1 MTRSSS
7 RARAAFA
14 AGLLTAALAVTTAL
28 PAHADPSPLDEIAVA
43 PASSGAG
50 TKALPDSV
58 ASADGP
64 VDVFIQTDGEGALAA
79 STDERRQ
86 GASSVTASSVAED
99 VAAKN
104 EETAKDVAADVTAT
118 DGDARILYTSTYSV
132 PGVAVTADAAT
143 LAQIADRPDVVKISR
158 IVPQSIEVPTVD
170 GATPNNGASD
180 ALTRAVDTWQ
190 QTGRTGKGVTVAV
203 IDTGVDYTHADFGG
217 PGTVAAHDA
226 ELASTD
232 APQSGSYDPT
242 VYLGGWDFAGAT
254 YNGAIGTPGYD
265 PIPVPD
271 ANPIDG
277 PGGNHGTHVAGTI
290 LGRGV
295 SNDLTTFRGDYRS
308 LSAESVQ
315 KDFSISPGSAPEAGL
330 IALKVFGDGGGS
342 TSLTGAALEWIAQK
356 IASGTE
362 IDVVNLSLG
371 TNYGAIDDPDN
382 AKLDQLV
389 KAGVLPVVAAGN
401 SGDVTDVAGSPGTT
415 ESALTVAASASGH
428 GLADGALAIIGDP
441 AQNPGQ
447 QIRVQYSQSYV
458 WDFDVMEKV
467 VNLSETTNLD
477 GCRAFSAA
485 DAQRVA
491 GTIVWLEWDDSDVA
505 CGSATRFDNATKAGA
520 KGVVLTSQSD
530 SFENGIAG
538 NSDIPGAQLTGGESE
553 SLRPAMETGTLVIEL
568 RSDLRHT
575 IDHTDSSRID
585 TIASFTS
592 RGTHGSIDDVLKPDV
607 AAPGVTITSAGNG
620 TGTGREVLSGTSM
633 ATPHVAGIAALV
645 KQAHPDWSAERVKQ
659 QIMNTAAHDVVT
671 ADSNRIAY
679 GPARVGTGRVDALA
693 AVNGTISLQSEEN
706 GDLLSASFGVVNV
719 GTDPVVQTR
728 TIRVGNDGADA
739 TTVDLGYAP
748 RTETPGV
755 AYEVSPA
762 QVTVPAGGSVAV
774 TLTLRID
781 DPAALRRTID
791 PTMSAVVDTAPR
803 QFVTDASGVLQA
815 TGPAGTYPVRLAVY
829 AAPRPYSQTHVDGV
843 AFQGAAGVLTMSG
856 RGLDQGTGS
865 ERYRS
870 MMVPLILGATDP
882 ADTFPAGSAQRT
894 LKSADILAVG
904 ASSTAPLLSD
914 PTQGVLTFGV
924 QMAGEWAR
932 MSPLTWPMVQLDVNG
947 DSRPDFIVQLQPG
960 QDAAGDI
967 PVAVTLDA
975 VTGDVIEERPVNGL
989 FGDQGTNVFD
999 NTVATLSTSLSALG
1013 YTADTTA
1020 TTVRYIVQTRSFY
1033 NPAFDGGIRSA
1044 LVDQTTP
1051 ATIDAYRPALQFGT
1065 TGTPIFADQPG
1076 SLTVTR
1082 RGDALPQ
1089 MLVLHLHGDGAERA
1103 EIVTPTATD
1112 AGGPTPTPTPT
1123 PTPGEPTPTPTP
1135 GTPSPSSTPGAPG
1148 GSGGASAGGSLAS
1161 TGQDG
1166 TVLLGLAAFAG
1177 ALLVGGSALLWRR
1190 RRRS

>member
-7 RARAAFA
+7 RARVAASVA
-14 AGLLTAALAVTTAL
+14 AGLLSAALAVATAI
-28 PAHADPSPLDEIAVA
+28 PAHADPSPLDEVAVA

-50 TKALPDSV
+50 TKLLPDAI
-58 ASADGP
+58 ASAVGP
-64 VDVFIQTDGEGALAA
+64 LDVFIQTDGEGALAA

-86 GASSVTASSVAED
+86 GASSATASSVAED

-104 EETAKDVAADVTAT
+104 EEMTQDVAADVTAADT
-118 DGDARILYTSTYSV
+118 DAHILYTSTYSV

-143 LAQIADRPDVVKISR
+143 LAQIAERPDVVKISR
-158 IVPQSIEVPTVD
+158 IVPQSIEVPAAD
-170 GATPNNGASD
+170 GATPSNGASD

-217 PGTVAAHDA
+217 PGTSSAHAAA
-226 ELASTD
+226 LASTA
-232 APQSGSYDPT
+232 APQPGSYDPAA
-242 VYLGGWDFAGAT
+242 YLGGWDFAGAT
-254 YNGAIGTPGYD
+254 YNGATGQPGYD
-265 PIPVPD
+265 PVPVPD

-295 SNDLTTFRGDYRS
+295 ANDLTTYRGDYRT
-308 LSAESVQ
+308 LSSESVQ
-315 KDFSISPGSAPEAGL
+315 KDFSISPGAAPEAGL
-330 IALKVFGDGGGS
+330 IALKVFGDNGGS

-356 IASGTE
+356 VASGTE

-428 GLADGALAIIGDP
+428 GLADAALATVGDP
-441 AQNPGQ
+441 AQNTAQ
-447 QIRVQYSQSYV
+447 QIRVQYGQSYV
-458 WDFDVMEKV
+458 WDFDVTAKV
-467 VNLSETTNLD
+467 VGLSDTANLD
-477 GCRAFSAA
+477 GCRKFSVA

-491 GTIVWLEWDDSDVA
+491 GTIVWLEWDDSNVA
-505 CGSATRFDNATKAGA
+505 CGSATRFDNARDAGA
-520 KGVVLTSQSD
+520 KGVILTSQSD

-538 NSDIPGAQLTGGESE
+538 NSDIPGAQLTGGEAT
-553 SLRPAMETGTLVIEL
+553 SLRSAMESGSLVIEL

-575 IDHTDSSRID
+575 IDHTDPSRID

-592 RGTHGSIDDVLKPDV
+592 RGTHGSIDNVLKPDV

-620 TGTGREVLSGTSM
+620 TGTGREVMSGTSM

-645 KQAHPDWSAERVKQ
+645 KQAHSNWSPERVKQ

-671 ADSNRIAY
+671 VGSSPVAY
-679 GPARVGTGRVDALA
+679 GPARVGTGRIDALA
-693 AVNGTISLQSEEN
+693 AVNGTISLMSEEN
-706 GDLLSASFGVVNV
+706 GDLVSASFGVVNV
-719 GTDPVVQTR
+719 GSQPVVQTR
-728 TIRVGNDGADA
+728 TIRVGNDSADA
-739 TTVDLGYAP
+739 QTVDLRYAP

-762 QVTVPAGGSVAV
+762 RVTVPAGGSVAV

-781 DPAALRRTID
+781 DPTALRHTID
-791 PTMSAVVDTAPR
+791 PTMSTTIDSAPR

-815 TGPAGTYPVRLAVY
+815 TGPAGTFPVRLAVY

-843 AFQGAAGVLTMSG
+843 AFQGSTGALTMSG

-882 ADTFPAGSAQRT
+882 VDTFPAGSAQRT
-894 LKSADILAVG
+894 LQSADILAVG

-914 PTQGVLTFGV
+914 PTKGVLTFGV

-947 DSRPDFIVQLQPG
+947 DNRPDFIVQLQPG
-960 QDAAGDI
+960 QDAAGDV

-975 VTGDVIEERPVNGL
+975 VTGDVIEERPANGL
-989 FGDQGTNVFD
+989 YGDQGTNVFD

-1013 YTADTTA
+1013 YTANTTA
-1020 TTVRYIVQTRSFY
+1020 TTVRYVVQTRSFY

-1065 TGTPIFADQPG
+1065 TGSPIFADQAG
-1076 SLTVTR
+1076 TLSVAR
-1082 RGDALPQ
+1082 RGDTVPK
-1089 MLVLHLHGDGAERA
+1089 MLVLHLHGDGAARA
-1103 EIVTPTATD
+1103 EIVTPTVTD
-1112 AGGPTPTPTPT
+1112 AGGSS
-1123 PTPGEPTPTPTP
+1123 PTP
-1135 GTPSPSSTPGAPG
+1135 GTPAPG
-1148 GSGGASAGGSLAS
+1148 GSTSPNPGGSDGAASGAPRGGSLAS

-1166 TVLLGLAAFAG
+1166 TGVFVLAAFAG
-1177 ALLVGGSALLWRR
+1177 ALIAGGSVLVWRR

>member
-1 MTRSSS
+1 MTRTPS
-7 RARAAFA
+7 RARAAASVA
-14 AGLLTAALAVTTAL
+14 AGLLAASLAIAAAM
-28 PAHADPSPLDEIAVA
+28 PAHADPTPLDEIAAA

-50 TKALPDSV
+50 TVVLPDAI
-58 ASADGP
+58 ASAEGP

-79 STDERRQ
+79 STDERRS
-86 GASSVTASSVAED
+86 GASSSTASSVAED

-104 EETAKDVAADVTAT
+104 EEKTQDVAADVTAA
-118 DGDARILYTSTYSV
+118 DADARILYTSTYSV

-143 LAQIADRPDVVKISR
+143 LAQIAERPDVVKISR
-158 IVPQSIEVPTVD
+158 IVPQSIEVPAVD
-170 GATPNNGASD
+170 GATPDNGASD

-190 QTGRTGKGVTVAV
+190 QTGHTGKGVTVAV

-217 PGTVAAHDA
+217 PGTKDAYAAA
-226 ELASTD
+226 LASTD
-232 APQSGSYDPT
+232 APQPGSYDPT
-242 VYLGGWDFAGAT
+242 TYLGGWDFAGPT
-254 YNGAIGTPGYD
+254 YNGAIGQPGYD

-277 PGGNHGTHVAGTI
+277 PGGNHGTHVAGTT

-295 SNDLTTFRGDYRS
+295 SNDLTTFRGDYRT
-308 LSAESVQ
+308 LSSESVQ
-315 KDFSISPGSAPEAGL
+315 KDFSISPGAAPEAGL

-356 IASGTE
+356 VAAGTE

-415 ESALTVAASASGH
+415 QSALTVAASASGH
-428 GLADGALAIIGDP
+428 GLADAALATIGDP
-441 AQNPGQ
+441 AQNAAE
-447 QIRVQYSQSYV
+447 QIRVQYSQSFA
-458 WDFDVMEKV
+458 WDFDVTERV
-467 VNLSETTNLD
+467 VALSDTGNLD
-477 GCRAFSAA
+477 GCRPFSAA

-491 GTIVWLEWDDSDVA
+491 DTIVWLEWDDNNVA
-505 CGSATRFDNATKAGA
+505 CGSATRFDNATAAGA
-520 KGVVLTSQSD
+520 KGVVLTSQAD

-538 NSDIPGAQLTGGESE
+538 NSDIPGAQLIGSDVER
-553 SLRPAMETGTLVIEL
+553 LRPEMEAGRLVIEL
-568 RSDLRHT
+568 RSDLSRT

-592 RGTHGSIDDVLKPDV
+592 RGTHGSIDNVLKPDV

-620 TGTGREVLSGTSM
+620 TGTGREVMSGTSM
-633 ATPHVAGIAALV
+633 ATPHTAGVAALV
-645 KQAHPDWSAERVKQ
+645 KQAHPGWSAERVKQ

-671 ADSNRIAY
+671 VGSDPIAY
-679 GPARVGTGRVDALA
+679 GPARVGTGRIDALA
-693 AVNGTISLQSEEN
+693 AVDSTISLLSEEN
-706 GDLLSASFGVVNV
+706 GDLMSASFGVVNV
-719 GTDPVVQTR
+719 GTQPVVQTR
-728 TIRVGNDGADA
+728 SIRVGNDGSDA
-739 TTVDLGYAP
+739 QTVALHYAP

-755 AYEVSPA
+755 SYDVSPA
-762 QVTVPAGGSVAV
+762 TVTVPAGGSVAV
-774 TLTLRID
+774 TLTLRVD
-781 DPAALRRTID
+781 DPTALRHTID
-791 PTMSAVVDTAPR
+791 PTMSAVVDSAPR
-803 QFVTDASGVLQA
+803 QFVTDASGVLEA
-815 TGPAGTYPVRLAVY
+815 TGPVGTFPVRLAVY
-829 AAPRPYSQTHVDGV
+829 AAPRPYSETHVDGAV
-843 AFQGAAGVLTMSG
+843 FQGANGTLTMSG

-870 MMVPLILGATDP
+870 MMVPLILGVTDP
-882 ADTFPAGSAQRT
+882 VETFPAGSAQRT
-894 LKSADILAVG
+894 LESADILAVG

-947 DSRPDFIVQLQPG
+947 DGRSDFIVQLQPG

-967 PVAVTLDA
+967 PVAMTIDA

-1013 YTADTTA
+1013 YTANTTV
-1020 TTVRYIVQTRSFY
+1020 TTVRYTVQTRSFY
-1033 NPAFDGGIRSA
+1033 NPSFDGGIRSA
-1044 LVDQTTP
+1044 LVDQTTA

-1065 TGTPIFADQPG
+1065 TGTPIFADDAG
-1076 SLTVTR
+1076 TLTVTR
-1082 RGDALPQ
+1082 RGSDLPQ
-1089 MLVLHLHGDGAERA
+1089 MLVLHLHGDGVARA

-1112 AGGPTPTPTPT
+1112 AGGPTPTPTP
-1123 PTPGEPTPTPTP
+1123 GEPTPTP

-1177 ALLVGGSALLWRR
+1177 ALLVGGSTVLWRR

>member
-1 MTRSSS
+1 MPRTPL
-7 RARAAFA
+7 RARAAAAALIASCLVA
-14 AGLLTAALAVTTAL
+14 AGAA
-28 PAHADPSPLDEIAVA
+28 PAFADTGSLDEIPVA
-43 PASSGAG
+43 PASAG
-50 TKALPDSV
+50 GRTAVLPDSI
-58 ASADGP
+58 ASAAGP

-79 STDERRQ
+79 STDQRRQ
-86 GASSVTASSVAED
+86 GASSATASSVAED

-104 EETAKDVAADVTAT
+104 EEKTKDVAADVTAV
-118 DGDARILYTSTYSV
+118 DSDARILYTSTYSV

-143 LAQIADRPDVVKISR
+143 LAQIAERPDVVKISR
-158 IVPQSIEVPTVD
+158 IVPQSIEVPAVD
-170 GATPNNGASD
+170 GATPSNGASD

-190 QTGRTGKGVTVAV
+190 QTGHTGTGVTVAV

-217 PGTVAAHDA
+217 PGTSAAYA
-226 ELASTD
+226 AALASTD
-232 APQSGSYDPT
+232 APQPGSYDPS
-242 VYLGGWDFAGAT
+242 VYLGGWDFAGPT
-254 YNGAIGTPGYD
+254 YNGAIGQPGYD

-277 PGGNHGTHVAGTI
+277 PGGNHGTHVAGTV

-308 LSAESVQ
+308 LSSESVQ
-315 KDFSISPGSAPEAGL
+315 KDFSISPGAAPQAGL

-356 IASGTE
+356 VASGTE

-382 AKLDQLV
+382 AKLDQIV

-428 GLADGALAIIGDP
+428 GLADAALATIGDP
-441 AQNPGQ
+441 AQNAAE
-447 QIRVQYSQSYV
+447 QIRVQYGQSYV
-458 WDFDVMEKV
+458 WDFDVTASV
-467 VNLSETTNLD
+467 IGLTDTSNLD
-477 GCRAFSAA
+477 GCRPFSAA
-485 DAQRVA
+485 DAQRA
-491 GTIVWLEWDDSDVA
+491 SGKIVWLEWDDSNVA
-505 CGSATRFDNATKAGA
+505 CGSATRFDNARDAGA
-520 KGVVLTSQSD
+520 VGVVLTSQSD

-538 NSDIPGAQLTGGESE
+538 NADIPGAQLTGGESQ
-553 SLRPAMETGTLVIEL
+553 SLRSAMTSGTLVIEL
-568 RSDLRHT
+568 RSDLRHV
-575 IDHTDSSRID
+575 IDHTDPSRID

-592 RGTHGSIDDVLKPDV
+592 RGTHGSIDNVLKPDV

-620 TGTGREVLSGTSM
+620 SGAGREVMSGTSM

-645 KQAHPDWSAERVKQ
+645 KEAHPDWAPERVRQ
-659 QIMNTAAHDVVT
+659 QIMNTAAHDVLTVG
-671 ADSNRIAY
+671 SNPIAY
-679 GPARVGTGRVDALA
+679 GPARVGTGRIDALA
-693 AVNGTISLQSEEN
+693 AVGGTISLLSEEN

-719 GTDPVVQTR
+719 GTQPVVQTR
-728 TIRVGNDGADA
+728 TIRVGNDGPTAQ
-739 TTVDLGYAP
+739 TVALRYAP

-755 AYEVSPA
+755 SYDVSPA
-762 QVTVPAGGSVAV
+762 SVTVPAKGSVAV

-781 DPAALRRTID
+781 DPTALRHTID
-791 PTMSAVVDTAPR
+791 PTMSKVVDTAPR
-803 QFVTDASGVLQA
+803 QFVTDASGVLEA
-815 TGPAGTYPVRLAVY
+815 IGPVGTFPVRLSVY
-829 AAPRPYSQTHVDGV
+829 AAPRPYSETHVDGV
-843 AFQGAAGVLTMSG
+843 AFQGATGSLAMSG
-856 RGLDQGTGS
+856 RGLDQGAGS

-870 MMVPLILGATDP
+870 MMVPLILGATSP
-882 ADTFPAGSAQRT
+882 ALSFPAGSAQHT

-960 QDAAGDI
+960 QDADGDI
-967 PVAVTLDA
+967 PVAMTIDA
-975 VTGDVIEERPVNGL
+975 VTGDVIEQRPVNGF

-999 NTVATLSTSLSALG
+999 NTVVTLSTSLSALG
-1013 YTADTTA
+1013 YTAKTTA

-1044 LVDQTTP
+1044 LVDQTAP

-1089 MLVLHLHGDGAERA
+1089 MLVLHLHGDGAARA
-1103 EIVTPTATD
+1103 EVVTPTATD
-1112 AGGPTPTPTPT
+1112 AGGSTPTPVTP
-1123 PTPGEPTPTPTP
+1123 
-1135 GTPSPSSTPGAPG
+1135 APG
-1148 GSGGASAGGSLAS
+1148 GSTPGDPTGSGGSVSSAPRGGSLATS
-1161 TGQDG
+1161 GQDG
-1166 TVLLGLAAFAG
+1166 TGVLLLAAFAG
-1177 ALLVGGSALLWRR
+1177 MLVAGGSVLVWRR

>member
-1 MTRSSS
+1 MTPPLS
-7 RARAAFA
+7 RARAAA
-14 AGLLTAALAVTTAL
+14 SLTAGVLAVSLAVACGAPAYADPGSLDEIPVAAASPGTGTTAL
-28 PAHADPSPLDEIAVA
+28 PDAIAA
-43 PASSGAG
+43 
-50 TKALPDSV
+50 
-58 ASADGP
+58 ADGP

-79 STDERRQ
+79 STDQRLQ
-86 GASSVTASSVAED
+86 GASSATATAVAEN

-104 EETAKDVAADVTAT
+104 EETTQDVAADVTAA
-118 DGDARILYTSTYSV
+118 DGDARILYTSAYSV

-143 LAQIADRPDVVKISR
+143 LAKIAARDDVVKISR
-158 IVPQSIEVPTVD
+158 IVPQSIEVPAAD
-170 GATPNNGASD
+170 GATPRNGASD

-190 QTGRTGKGVTVAV
+190 QTGHTGKGVTVAV
-203 IDTGVDYTHADFGG
+203 VDTGVDYTHADFGG
-217 PGTVAAHDA
+217 PGTADAYAAA
-226 ELASTD
+226 LASTD
-232 APQSGSYDPT
+232 APQPGSYDPS

-254 YNGAIGTPGYD
+254 YNGAIGQPGYN
-265 PIPVPD
+265 PLPEPD

-277 PGGNHGTHVAGTI
+277 PGGNHGTHVAGTT

-295 SNDLTTFRGDYRS
+295 GTDLKTFRGDYRT

-315 KDFSISPGSAPEAGL
+315 TDFSISPGAAPEAGL

-382 AKLDQLV
+382 AKLDELV

-428 GLADGALAIIGDP
+428 GLADAALATVGDP
-441 AQNPGQ
+441 AQNAAET
-447 QIRVQYSQSYV
+447 IRVQYSQSFV
-458 WDFDVMEKV
+458 WDFDVAERV
-467 VNLSETTNLD
+467 TALTDAGNLD
-477 GCRAFSAA
+477 GCRPFSSA

-491 GTIVWLEWDDSDVA
+491 DAIVWLEWDDSNVA
-505 CGSATRFDNATKAGA
+505 CGSATRFDNARDAGA
-520 KGVVLTSQSD
+520 KGVILTSQSD

-538 NSDIPGAQLTGGESE
+538 NTDIPGAQLTGADTQR
-553 SLRPAMETGTLVIEL
+553 LRPAMEAGTLRIEL
-568 RSDLRHT
+568 RSDLLRT
-575 IDHTDSSRID
+575 IDHSDPSRVD

-620 TGTGREVLSGTSM
+620 SGTGREVMSGTSM
-633 ATPHVAGIAALV
+633 ATPHVAGVAALV
-645 KQAHPDWSAERVKQ
+645 AQAHPDWSPERVKQ

-671 ADSNRIAY
+671 VGSTPIAY

-693 AVNGTISLQSEEN
+693 AVDGTISLRSEEN
-706 GDLLSASFGVVNV
+706 GDLMSASFGVVDV
-719 GTDPVVQTR
+719 GTAPVVQTR

-739 TTVDLGYAP
+739 ADIRLRYAP

-755 AYEVSPA
+755 RYEVSPA
-762 QVTVPAGGSVAV
+762 AVTVPAGGSVAV
-774 TLTLRID
+774 TLTLHID
-781 DPAALRRTID
+781 DPAALRRTLD
-791 PTMSAVVDTAPR
+791 PTMAATVASVPR
-803 QFVTDASGVLQA
+803 QFVTDASGVLEA
-815 TGPAGTYPVRLAVY
+815 TGPVGTFPARLAVY
-829 AAPRPYSQTHVDGV
+829 AAPRPYSETHVDGV
-843 AFQGAAGVLTMSG
+843 AFRGTDGTLTMSG

-882 ADTFPAGSAQRT
+882 AETFPSGSAQHT
-894 LKSADILAVG
+894 LQSADILAVG
-904 ASSTAPLLSD
+904 ASSTAPLMSD

-947 DSRPDFIVQLQPG
+947 DNRPDFVVQLQPG
-960 QDAAGDI
+960 ADAAGDV
-967 PVAVTLDA
+967 PVAITIDA
-975 VTGDVIEERPVNGL
+975 VTGDVLEERPVNGL

-1013 YTADTTA
+1013 YTQHTTA
-1020 TTVRYIVQTRSFY
+1020 TTVRYVVQTRSFY

-1065 TGTPIFADQPG
+1065 SGTAIFADQPG
-1076 SLTVTR
+1076 TLTVTR
-1082 RGDALPQ
+1082 HGDALPA
-1089 MLVLHLHGDGAERA
+1089 MLVLHLHGDGAARA
-1103 EIVTPTATD
+1103 EIVTPSATD
-1112 AGGPTPTPTPT
+1112 GG
-1123 PTPGEPTPTPTP
+1123 GATPTP
-1135 GTPSPSSTPGAPG
+1135 GTPSPSASPTDAG
-1148 GSGGASAGGSLAS
+1148 GPTGGASTGGESAGRSLAS

-1166 TVLLGLAAFAG
+1166 AAVFGLAALAG
-1177 ALLVGGSALLWRR
+1177 ALLVAGSALVWRR
-1190 RRRS
+1190 RRRA